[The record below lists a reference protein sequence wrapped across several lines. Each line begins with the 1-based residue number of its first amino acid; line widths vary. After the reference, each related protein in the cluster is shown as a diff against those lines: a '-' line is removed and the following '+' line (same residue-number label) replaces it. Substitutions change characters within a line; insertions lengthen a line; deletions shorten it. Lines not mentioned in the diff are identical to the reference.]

1 MLGKDRKIKIMHIV
15 FSLERGG
22 AEKVV
27 FELARRMN
35 SLFKVSVCSLSGE
48 GIFSAKLKKEG
59 VSVFSFQKKEGID
72 YSLFFKLAHL
82 LRKEKIDIVHTHDNS
97 TLLYGT
103 LSAKFSGIK
112 SLFHTE
118 HGGIYFETKKKKMI
132 SRWLW
137 QQNKKVICVSENIKK
152 RIKKEAGR
160 SLNGKLEVIF
170 NGVDFERF
178 NIEVDRKKKREELG
192 LKMDD
197 FVICN
202 IGRLSPEKNQEILIN
217 CAKFILKRFP
227 ESKFLIVGGGSL
239 FEKYREKI
247 RKENLDKYVFL
258 LGERE
263 DIPQILKISDCFVSC
278 SNFES
283 FGLALVEAAG
293 AGLPVVATS
302 VGGVKEILKDVDS
315 CIFISPQVQE
325 LIKAILKIKENYS
338 FFKKKASSS
347 QIKIKERF
355 DISKMVERYKK
366 IYLDE
371 RRFFE

>member
-315 CIFISPQVQE
+315 CIFISPQAQE
-325 LIKAILKIKENYS
+325 LTKAILKIRENYS

-355 DISKMVERYKK
+355 DISKMVAKYEKM
-366 IYLDE
+366 YLDIKG
-371 RRFFE
+371 